1 MLGTG
6 VYCQDPNLD
15 AHRTIILPDPWAL
28 CLPSPG
34 SSEHPAPPALSARL
48 CSTQFILMRV

>member
-1 MLGTG
+1 MLVTG

-28 CLPSPG
+28 CLPLPG
-34 SSEHPAPPALSARL
+34 EL
-48 CSTQFILMRV
+48 